1 MDACHCKEHSRAAI
15 LRQAAAASAA
25 GAGAGLGNVV
35 SAIALGGAA
44 ASVTESAWLPLAT
57 SSL

>member
-25 GAGAGLGNVV
+25 GAGAGLR
-35 SAIALGGAA
+35 AIEPGMP
-44 ASVTESAWLPLAT
+44 LPAGTGLSRRRT
-57 SSL
+57 IIPSGS